1 MRFAIPTDDSR
12 TVASHFGRAKYFMI
26 VEIENGKEFS
36 RKLVE
41 NLHARGHHGHH
52 GHHGN
57 EETHDASCCNGH
69 GNGHGNGNH
78 HHGHD
83 DVFEST
89 GQIDAVVAV
98 RMGQHMYEELVER
111 KIDIYLVELGTSID
125 TIVSKMISGELRK
138 IEPRK

>member
-1 MRFAIPTDDSR
+1 MRFAIPTNDSKM
-12 TVASHFGRAKYFMI
+12 VADHFGRAEYFTI
-26 VEIENGKEFS
+26 VEIKDGKEFE

-41 NLHARGHHGHH
+41 NLHAKGHHGHH
-52 GHHGN
+52 GHHGH
-57 EETHDASCCNGH
+57 EETHETSCCNGH

-111 KIDIYLVELGTSID
+111 KIDIYLVEPGTSID
-125 TIVSKMISGELRK
+125 TIVSKMISGELKK